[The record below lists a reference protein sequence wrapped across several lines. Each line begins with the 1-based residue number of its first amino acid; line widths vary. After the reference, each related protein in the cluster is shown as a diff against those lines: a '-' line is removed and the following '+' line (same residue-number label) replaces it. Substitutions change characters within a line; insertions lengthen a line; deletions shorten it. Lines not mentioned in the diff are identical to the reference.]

1 MIAMALGV
9 CLSRNHSRVIQA
21 ALKRAEGGKWLRV
34 PDMERASEG
43 EGVLNYEF
51 IITFCAGMIIGLF
64 VDFSLSRGREG
75 ISSRRHSRMN

>member
-9 CLSRNHSRVIQA
+9 SDSHNLSRVVHT
-21 ALKRAEGGKWLRV
+21 ALQRAEGSGCVCRTWGR
-34 PDMERASEG
+34 ES

-51 IITFCAGMIIGLF
+51 IITFCAGMIIVGLF

-75 ISSRRHSRMN
+75 ISSRRRHSRMN